1 MPKHHL
7 IISGTGR
14 AGTTFLVQLFTE
26 LGLDTGF
33 SHANSDVNPDSN
45 AGMEWDIKQP
55 NSPYIVKNPALCKDL
70 DELLEGGNIVV
81 DWAIIPIRD
90 LYAAAESRR
99 AVQRGMKVRDIPGG
113 LVSAENSRDQE
124 SILAMQFHR
133 LVHTLAK
140 HDVPMIWLHFPRLVE
155 DAAYLYH
162 KLKAVV
168 PDQDEAAFTQA
179 FRAVSR
185 PELVHVFE
193 PKNGL
198 EAPAPKALRSWFR
211 K

>member
-1 MPKHHL
+1 MKKHHL

-14 AGTTFLVQLFTE
+14 AGTTFLVQLLTE

-33 SHANSDVNPDSN
+33 SHANSDINPNSN
-45 AGMEWDIKQP
+45 AGMEWNIKHA
-55 NSPYIVKNPALCKDL
+55 NAPYIVKNPAMSQELE
-70 DELLEGGNIVV
+70 ELLEAGEIVV
-81 DWAIIPIRD
+81 DCAIIPIRE

-99 AVQRGMKVRDIPGG
+99 AVQRNMKEREVPGG
-113 LVSAENSRDQE
+113 LIPAETSRDQE
-124 SILAMQFHR
+124 AALAMQFHR

-140 HDVPMIWLHFPRLVE
+140 HDVPMIWLHFPRLVQ

-168 PDQDEAAFTQA
+168 PDQDEAVFTQA

-198 EAPAPKALRSWFR
+198 ETPAPKGPRSWFR